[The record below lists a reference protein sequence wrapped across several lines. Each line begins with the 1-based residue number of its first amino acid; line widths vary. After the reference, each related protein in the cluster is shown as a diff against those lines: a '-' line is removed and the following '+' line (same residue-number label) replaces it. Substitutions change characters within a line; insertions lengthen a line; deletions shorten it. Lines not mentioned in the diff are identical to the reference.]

1 MKKQLIISTLLGLTA
16 ATAMAQDTYLNDRA
30 TNTSDVI
37 GTARYVG
44 MGGAMGALGADISVI
59 SNNPAGIALF
69 RRSNASLTLGT
80 QIQDGKAGYDD
91 SKATF
96 SFDQLGF
103 VLCMD
108 NDEDFRLNLGFN
120 YQKRINYNQSFLV
133 GQPTGGLSQADMFSW
148 VANSTATEDKG
159 QYYFGSPFYDNL
171 YTVERYISGTESF
184 GFFKEK
190 YAAGTAGN
198 YFRNLCR
205 GTDGYYYRHSWG
217 SLSGFDIN
225 VSASIQDR
233 YYLGLTVGIDH
244 MRYRQSASY
253 EELGDNPYILYQD
266 QKLDGTG
273 FNVKL
278 GAIVRPFED
287 SPLRFGAAI
296 ETPTWFALKHNAWAA
311 LSTIQA
317 DGRYSK
323 PSYMDDDNYLE
334 YNVYSPWK
342 FRASVGSTVE
352 NYLAWDIEYEYSM
365 NNWTKMGYPDEG
377 SDYYSNS
384 AAVSMNKDRA
394 MNDMT
399 HRMVQGVHN
408 IRAGMEFRPA
418 DDFAVRIGYNFYS
431 RPFKKGARL
440 DQSNDSPAFDWCT
453 STEYINLGCT
463 NIFTLGLGYQGKNF
477 YADLAYKYRAQRG
490 QFYAFDDNFTS
501 YNESFYTENPT
512 LKDAQLS
519 PTNVNLDRHHIS
531 LTLGYRF

>member
-1 MKKQLIISTLLGLTA
+1 MKKLLIISTLLGLTA

-69 RRSNASLTLGT
+69 RRNNISMTLGT
-80 QIQDGKAGYDD
+80 QIQDGKTGNDD
-91 SKATF
+91 SRATF
-96 SFDQLGF
+96 SFDQLGL
-103 VLCMD
+103 VLCMN
-108 NDEDFRLNLGFN
+108 NDEDTRLNLGFN
-120 YQKRINYNQSFLV
+120 YQKRINYNQSFLL
-133 GQPTGGLSQADMFSW
+133 GQSLGGLSQGDMLAW
-148 VANSTATEDKG
+148 VANSTVSEDTQKN
-159 QYYFGSPFYDNL
+159 QYYFGSPFYDGL
-171 YTVERYISGTESF
+171 YQAAFFEEAKPF
-184 GFFKEK
+184 GSSN
-190 YAAGTAGN
+190 N
-198 YFRNLCR
+198 YFHNLNR
-205 GTDGYYYRHSWG
+205 GTDGYYYRNSWG

-225 VSASIQDR
+225 VSASFQDR

-253 EELGDNPYILYQD
+253 EEIGDDSYVLYQD

-273 FNVKL
+273 FNIKL
-278 GAIVRPFED
+278 GGIVRPFED
-287 SPLRFGAAI
+287 SPLRFGVTI
-296 ETPTWFALKHNAWAA
+296 ETPTWFALKHNAWSSYSV
-311 LSTIQA
+311 LQS

-323 PSYMDDDNYLE
+323 PYQIDDDNYLE

-408 IRAGMEFRPA
+408 FRAGMEFRPA
-418 DDFAVRIGYNFYS
+418 NDFAVRVGYNFYS
-431 RPFKKGARL
+431 RPFKKSARL
-440 DQSNDSPAFDWCT
+440 DQTNDSPAFDWST

-463 NIFTLGLGYQGKNF
+463 NIISLGLGYQGKNF
-477 YADLAYKYRAQRG
+477 YADVAYKYRMQRG

-501 YNESFYTENPT
+501 YNESFYTENPG
-512 LKDAQLS
+512 LRDAQLS